1 MKKYFKIHSSFVGLG
16 VGFINFYFLFD
27 LWEISWEIS
36 FVIAF
41 ILGHLAG
48 NALDIYA
55 GGISQTELDKK
66 EAKEISRKINS
77 FESHDLL

>member
-16 VGFINFYFLFD
+16 VGFVNFYFLFD

-41 ILGHLAG
+41 IHGSSCRQCSGYLCRQ
-48 NALDIYA
+48 DIS
-55 GGISQTELDKK
+55 G
-66 EAKEISRKINS
+66 
-77 FESHDLL
+77 